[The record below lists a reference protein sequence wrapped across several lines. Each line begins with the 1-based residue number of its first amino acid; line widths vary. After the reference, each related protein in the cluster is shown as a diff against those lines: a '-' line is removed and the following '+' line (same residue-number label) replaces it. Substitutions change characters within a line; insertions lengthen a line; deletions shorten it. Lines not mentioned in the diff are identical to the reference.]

1 MGKRHYRRYLSP
13 DLMEELRQIR
23 ESERAERQTKDGWK
37 QFYRMLGCSE
47 EEIENIAEERGWH
60 EDQV

>member
-13 DLMEELRQIR
+13 DLVEKLKQIR
-23 ESERAERQTKDGWK
+23 ESERAERHTKDGWK

-47 EEIENIAEERGWH
+47 DRASNFICSEQ
-60 EDQV
+60 DT